1 MSRRF
6 AAGNLGLATLAHAP
20 RIEYGDNIAGALAYF
35 FLPAIVFVLVDP
47 FKRSRFIRF
56 HSFQALFLAI
66 AAIIAGLALR
76 LIVAVLGLIPAL
88 GQLIVLLIMMT
99 VGIGCLVFWVVLLR
113 A

>member
-6 AAGNLGLATLAHAP
+6 AAGNLGLATLRGTCFSDRICRQHA
-20 RIEYGDNIAGALAYF
+20 
-35 FLPAIVFVLVDP
+35 
-47 FKRSRFIRF
+47 S
-56 HSFQALFLAI
+56 SFQSLFLAI

-99 VGIGCLVFWVVLLR
+99 VGIGCLVFWVVLLVK
-113 A
+113 ALQGELFKLPFIGAVAEKQAGIA